1 MIQRNLT
8 ATDSCLATILTLDER
23 YRMHA
28 LIRLAAFG
36 LLLSARWALRQPKT
50 NHRLIARDAYGDA
63 GPKLQQLLKAIALLR
78 RERDAL
84 TGGIQF

>member
-1 MIQRNLT
+1 MTNDTNQQ
-8 ATDSCLATILTLDER
+8 
-23 YRMHA
+23 
-28 LIRLAAFG
+28 RLAQIDAEIG
-36 LLLSARWALRQPKT
+36 RHERDYA
-50 NHRLIARDAYGDA
+50 ARDAYGDA